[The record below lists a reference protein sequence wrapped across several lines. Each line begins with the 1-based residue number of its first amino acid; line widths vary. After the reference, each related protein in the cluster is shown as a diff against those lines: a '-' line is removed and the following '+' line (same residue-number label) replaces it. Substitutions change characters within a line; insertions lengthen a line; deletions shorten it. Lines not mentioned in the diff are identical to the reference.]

1 MTMTIQTVKN
11 NGPRKRSCG
20 ATAKPA
26 RQTTTNHA
34 QPTRLATPNAQSVCQ
49 RQLTTVLAKVDVG
62 FGNALFIRGQGDGLS
77 WEKGTPLECVAP
89 STWIWAT
96 DKASQPLVFKLL
108 LNDQL
113 WSQGDDWTVPLGES
127 LEVAPVF

>member
-11 NGPRKRSCG
+11 NGPRNRSCK

-26 RQTTTNHA
+26 RQAKTSHA
-34 QPTRLATPNAQSVCQ
+34 EPTRLVQPSPQSPRQ
-49 RQLTTVLAKVDVG
+49 HQLTAVLAKVDVG
-62 FGNALFIRGQGDGLS
+62 FGNALFIRGQGNGLS
-77 WEKGTPLECVAP
+77 WEKGTPLKCIAP
-89 STWIWAT
+89 STWVWST

-113 WSQGDDWTVPLGES
+113 WSQGEDWTVPLGES
-127 LEVAPVF
+127 LEVTPVF